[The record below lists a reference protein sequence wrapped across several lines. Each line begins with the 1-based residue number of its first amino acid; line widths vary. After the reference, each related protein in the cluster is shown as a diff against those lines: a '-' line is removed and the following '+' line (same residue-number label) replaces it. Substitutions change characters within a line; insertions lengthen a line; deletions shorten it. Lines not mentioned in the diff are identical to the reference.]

1 MDARI
6 FIEKK
11 PHLNQKSQQLVQ
23 QIQQNLRING
33 LQSIRLIHLYDLFD
47 LQNAEQLQAVKKV
60 LAEAVSDK
68 IYDDIN
74 LQGLHYFATEFLPGQ
89 FDQCADSAKQ
99 CIDIALAEQNNV
111 QVKSGQL
118 LIFEGQL
125 TAKDIEK
132 IKDFYIN
139 PIESQLKDL
148 SQLALAPVNFDNQE
162 QRFTAFCQLDQQG
175 LAQFKQQL
183 NLALTLEDLAFIQTY
198 FIQQDRAPTEA
209 EIRTFDAY
217 WSDHCRHT
225 TFETE
230 ITAVTFPDNAFGQ
243 KLQQEYEDYLALQ
256 QQLARHKKP
265 SLMNMAT
272 IVAREL
278 VAQGKLNDL
287 EISEENNACSVEVTI
302 ETESFNGERQQ
313 EQWLLMFKNET
324 HNHPTE
330 IEPFGGASTCLGGAI
345 RDPLSGR
352 SYVYQALR
360 VSGAGDILASYDKT
374 LAGKLSQRKIS
385 QEAAQGYA
393 SYGNQIGIATSYVNE
408 VYHPGY
414 VAKRMEVGAV
424 VAAAPKE
431 NVVRKSPQAGDKI
444 ILLGG
449 LTGRDGCGGAAG
461 SSQSHHMESLTQ
473 CSAEVQK
480 GNAPEE
486 RKIQRLFRRPEVSR
500 LIKKCNDF
508 GAGGVCVAIG
518 ELAPGVW
525 VDLDKVPVKYQGLSG
540 TELAISESQERM
552 AIVLDAQDCDRFLAL
567 AQEENLR
574 ATVVGEVTDNHH
586 LQLSWQQDLIVNID
600 RDFLNTNGVAQH
612 IAIDASDLKTPQKSH
627 LLQRHIEGENF
638 AQQWLLNMQDD
649 NVAAQKGLG
658 EMFDSS
664 IGRGTVLMPYGG
676 RYQMTPIDVSVMKFP
691 VMGKETEAVSAM
703 SVGFDPALMTQSCY
717 HGVQFAIADSL
728 AKLVAAGIDYR
739 YAHFSFQ
746 EYFEKLGQD
755 SQKWAKPFLTMLGA
769 IKAQQQFG
777 LAAIGGKDSMS
788 GSFHHLSVPP
798 SFLSFAAAVGKA
810 SDIISPEF
818 KQAGNFVYFIDNPI
832 NEQCLFDVAQLKQGF
847 DRVLKG
853 IKAQHIVAAMVIK
866 QGGIAEALSKMA
878 FGNGLGVK
886 LEVNPEA
893 LDFFARRPA
902 AMVVESTEP
911 LTWPQAQLLGQVS
924 ETFSIQFPQN
934 MPADIP
940 LFSIQQGWLNKF
952 MPVFPSDI
960 SQPVEI
966 YPAVKAQPPMASEHK
981 ASTQKNAPRI
991 NQHFAQP
998 KVLISAF
1005 PGTNCEYDIQNIFQ
1019 QQGGDAEILLFRNLD
1034 QNLINQSIQ
1043 AMENALLNSQIF
1055 VLPGGFSAGDEPDG
1069 SGKFI
1074 AAILQNPRIKAAI
1087 ETFLAKDGLI
1097 LGICNGFQ
1105 ALVKSGLLPNA
1116 QIGEFSANS
1125 PTLTFNQIGRHIS
1138 QMVETKIVNNHS
1150 PWLNSFAIGDRFS
1163 IPVSHGEG
1171 RFYAN
1176 DEMLQQLIQN
1186 GQIATQYV
1194 NFEGDATNEF
1204 RFNPNGS
1211 TYAIEGITSPCG
1223 RIFGKM
1229 GHSERFSRHC
1239 FKNTEG
1245 QHFQNIFLNGV
1256 NYFK

>member
-1 MDARI
+1 MVDARI

-11 PHLNQKSQQLVQ
+11 LHLDLKSKHLLT
-23 QIQQNLRING
+23 QIQQDLGLMQLKSVRI
-33 LQSIRLIHLYDLFD
+33 IHLYDLFH
-47 LQNAEQLQAVKKV
+47 LKNQAELDSIKKV
-60 LAEAVSDK
+60 LIEAPSDDV
-68 IYDDIN
+68 YDE
-74 LQGLHYFATEFLPGQ
+74 LALEGLNYFATEFLQGQ

-99 CIDIALAEQNNV
+99 CIDIVLAEQNDV
-111 QVKSGQL
+111 QVKSGKL
-118 LIFEGQL
+118 LIFEGDLSSQ
-125 TAKDIEK
+125 DIEK

-148 SQLALAPVNFDNQE
+148 SVLALEPVTFENKECYFSD
-162 QRFTAFCQLDQQG
+162 FCRLDKQA
-175 LAQFKQQL
+175 LKVFKQQL

-198 FIQQDRAPTEA
+198 FKQQNRAPTEA

-230 ITAVTFPDNAFGQ
+230 ITSVSFPENAFGQ
-243 KLQQEYEDYLALQ
+243 KLQQEYEHYLALQ
-256 QQLARHKKP
+256 QQLAPHKKA

-278 VAQGKLNDL
+278 SAQGKLTDL

-302 ETESFNGERQQ
+302 ETQSFAGQKEQ

-374 LAGKLSQRKIS
+374 LAGKLSQRKITT
-385 QEAAQGYA
+385 EAAEGYA
-393 SYGNQIGIATSYVNE
+393 SYGNQIGIATTLVNE
-408 VYHPGY
+408 IYHPGY
-414 VAKRMEVGAV
+414 SAKRMEVGAV

-431 NVVRKSPQAGDKI
+431 NVVRKSPQPGDKI

-461 SSQSHHMESLTQ
+461 SSQSHHIESLTQ

-486 RKIQRLFRRPEVSR
+486 RKIQRLFRDPKVST

-525 VDLDKVPVKYQGLSG
+525 VNLDKIPVKYQGLSG

-552 AIVLDAQDCDRFLAL
+552 AIVLEEKDCETFLAL
-567 AQEENLR
+567 AESENLR

-586 LQLSWQQDLIVNID
+586 LQLSWHGDLIVNID
-600 RDFLNTNGVAQH
+600 RDFLNTNGVAQQ
-612 IAIDASDLKTPQKSH
+612 INIDSSDLKAPVKET
-627 LLQRHIEGENF
+627 LLQRHIQGENF
-638 AQQWLLNMQDD
+638 AQQWLFNMQDE
-649 NVAAQKGLG
+649 NVASQKGLG

-676 RYQMTPIDVSVMKFP
+676 RYQMTPIDVSVVKFP
-691 VMGKETEAVSAM
+691 VIGKETDAVSAM
-703 SVGFDPALMTQSCY
+703 SFGFDPILMEQNCY
-717 HGVQFAIADSL
+717 QGAVFAIADSL
-728 AKLVAAGIDYR
+728 AKLVAAGIDYHHV
-739 YAHFSFQ
+739 HFSFQ
-746 EYFEKLGQD
+746 EYFEKLGKD
-755 SQKWAKPFLTMLGA
+755 SKKWAKPFLTMLGA

-788 GSFHHLSVPP
+788 GSFHDLSVPP
-798 SFLSFAAAVGKA
+798 SFISFATAVGNA
-810 SDIISPEF
+810 SEVISPEF
-818 KQAGNFVYFIDNPI
+818 KQAGNFVYLIDNPI
-832 NEQCLFDVAQLKQGF
+832 NEECLFDFERLKQNF
-847 DRVLKG
+847 DHTLNA
-853 IKAQHIVAAMVIK
+853 IKHKHIVAAMVIK
-866 QGGIAEALSKMA
+866 HGGIAEALSKMA
-878 FGNGLGVK
+878 FGNRLGVK
-886 LEVNPEA
+886 LNVDPLEI
-893 LDFFARRPA
+893 DFFARRPA
-902 AMVVESTEP
+902 TMIVESSVQ
-911 LTWPQAQLLGQVS
+911 LDWPQAHLLGQVT
-924 ETFSIQFPQN
+924 EQFSIQFSQN
-934 MPADIP
+934 KQAEIP
-940 LFSIQQGWLNKF
+940 LLPVQQAWLNKF
-952 MPVFPSDI
+952 MPIFPSDVAQNI
-960 SQPVEI
+960 EI
-966 YPAVKAQPPMASEHK
+966 YPTIKPHNPFSFAS
-981 ASTQKNAPRI
+981 SL
-991 NQHFAQP
+991 NQTCMRVNEHFAQP
-998 KVLISAF
+998 KVMISAF
-1005 PGTNCEYDIQNIFQ
+1005 PGTNCEYDMQNAFQ
-1019 QQGGDAEILLFRNLD
+1019 QQGGDVEIVLFRNLN
-1034 QNLINQSIQ
+1034 QRLIEQSIY
-1043 AMENALLNSQIF
+1043 AMEKSLLNSQIF

-1074 AAILQNPRIKAAI
+1074 AAILQNPRIKAAV
-1087 ETFLAKDGLI
+1087 ETFLARDGLI

-1105 ALVKSGLLPNA
+1105 ALVKSGLLPFA
-1116 QIGEFSANS
+1116 QIGELSSNS
-1125 PTLTFNQIGRHIS
+1125 PTLTFNKIGRHIS
-1138 QMVETKIVNNHS
+1138 QMVTTKIVNNYS
-1150 PWLNSFAIGDRFS
+1150 PWLSSFAVGESFS
-1163 IPVSHGEG
+1163 IPASHGEG

-1176 DEMLQQLIQN
+1176 EEMLARLIQN

-1194 NFEGDATNEF
+1194 NFDGFATNEF
-1204 RFNPNGS
+1204 CFNPNGS

-1223 RIFGKM
+1223 RILGKM
-1229 GHSERFSRHC
+1229 GHSERFTQDC
-1239 FKNTEG
+1239 FKNTKG
-1245 QHFQNIFLNGV
+1245 NHLQNIFLNGL